1 MKVVIDCNVI
11 VSAALAGGTCRE
23 VVAKAIRYHEI
34 ILSDPIVD
42 EYMAISRRPKHA
54 HYRDHLLNLVNQIHK
69 AAIVVEP
76 ENVTFGLRDPDDE
89 VYLATAVTG
98 GAAVIT
104 GNTKDF
110 TKPKYGPVD
119 ILSPRM
125 FLDQI
130 E

>member
-1 MKVVIDCNVI
+1 MKVVIDCNVV
-11 VSAALAGGTCRE
+11 VSAARAGGTCGRVLVE
-23 VVAKAIRYHEI
+23 ALRHHEI
-34 ILSDPIVD
+34 VLSKPILD
-42 EYMAISRRPKHA
+42 EYLEIARRPNHA
-54 HYRDHLLNLVNQIHK
+54 HYSGILH
-69 AAIVVEP
+69 AIIKEIENVATMVEP

-89 VYLATAVTG
+89 VYLATAVAG
-98 GAAVIT
+98 GAVVTT

-125 FLDQI
+125 FLDHM